1 MIPKS
6 LSSASPADIEALI
19 RNGRAEDRRIEYKEQ
34 LPGTNDDEKREFLAD
49 VSSFA
54 NATGGDILY
63 GVSEAAGVP
72 TAATGITL
80 PDADAE
86 RRRLLSIVQSGIDPR
101 IPRIE
106 IEPIAGFTA
115 GPVLVVRIHD
125 SWLRPHMVTYKNLS
139 RFYVRDAGQRH
150 QMDVQELR
158 SAFLGTASVAAEVR
172 RFRDE
177 RLVRIL
183 SGETPVP
190 VWAHVT
196 TVIHIVPFGPAF
208 ADATLDPA
216 TIGTRWGHLNDS
228 GFVYGPADRFN
239 LDGLLIYSGPAI
251 EKDNRAHQYIQVFR
265 NGGVEGVM
273 TFSAREQGYDKFYGD
288 EHEKD
293 IIEFTRAALRFR
305 DEMGLE
311 FPVLVL
317 IALLRFRGVT
327 LLPPANSRP
336 SFGVVPYDRDTILL
350 PDVLIE
356 TATDDVST
364 KLRPAFDTMW
374 QGAGYRGSRSYDANG
389 AWHPPRR

>member
-1 MIPKS
+1 MIPKA
-6 LSSASPADIEALI
+6 LTAAMVADVEALI
-19 RNGRAEDRRIEYKEQ
+19 RDGRPEDRQIEYKEQ
-34 LPGTNDDEKREFLAD
+34 LPGTNDEEKREFLAD

-54 NATGGDILY
+54 NTTGGDILY

-72 TAATGITL
+72 TGAAGVVL
-80 PDADAE
+80 PDVDAE
-86 RRRLLSIVQSGIDPR
+86 RRRLLSILQSGVDPR

-106 IEPIAGFTA
+106 IEPIGGFAA

-125 SWLRPHMVTYKNLS
+125 SWLRPHMVTYKNVA

-158 SAFLGTASVAAEVR
+158 SAFLGAASVVADVR
-172 RFRDE
+172 RFRDD

-196 TVIHIVPFGPAF
+196 TVIHLVPFGPTF
-208 ADATLDPA
+208 ADASLDPA
-216 TIGTRWGHLNDS
+216 SIGTSWGHLNDS

-273 TFSAREQGYDKFYGD
+273 TFSARAQGYDKFYGD

-293 IIEFTRAALRFR
+293 IIEFVRSALRFR
-305 DEMGLE
+305 DVMGLG

-317 IALLRFRGVT
+317 VSLLRFRGVT

-336 SFGVVPYDRDTILL
+336 SFGVVPYDRDTVLL
-350 PDVLIE
+350 PDVLID
-356 TATDDVST
+356 TATDDVPK
-364 KLRPAFDTMW
+364 KLRPLFDTMW
-374 QGAGYRGSRSYDANG
+374 QGAGYKGSRSYDASG
-389 AWHPPRR
+389 LWHPPR